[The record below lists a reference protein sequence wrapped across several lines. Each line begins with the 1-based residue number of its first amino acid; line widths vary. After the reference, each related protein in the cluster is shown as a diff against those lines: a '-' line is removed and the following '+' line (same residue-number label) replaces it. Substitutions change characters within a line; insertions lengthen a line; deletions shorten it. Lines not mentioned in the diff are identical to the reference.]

1 MNNGVN
7 PTNNNNDLNGEV
19 LGSLNS
25 QNIANNQV
33 PQEPETLET
42 LDTFGVT
49 PNNSINSTTNE
60 VVNNNLG
67 NANVMPENPS
77 NVVNPEPAYT
87 NPQTIHQMPG
97 FENNNAIGTTP
108 PISLEPEKQPKK
120 KTNKTW
126 FVIIIILLLFGVGF
140 GTYYVLNYTDL
151 LSKAPKVVITTKDL
165 EVSKGDTL
173 STNIND
179 FAEVTGTDIKNC
191 ILNTDEVDINKEGV
205 YSYNIT
211 CGDMYKKGNITV
223 LDNAQLTVSAKKIY
237 KVKGDTVDVKEF
249 INNPNEEYTY
259 EFVNKS
265 EVESNLNG
273 EYGTY
278 PVKIK
283 VTSGNK
289 ILEVNAELVVLEYKI
304 KGYLTCESKEQVL
317 TNSST
322 KKVVQEKFAYSVSST
337 NLNIYI
343 SSAYVPNPLLPS
355 S

>member
-1 MNNGVN
+1 
-7 PTNNNNDLNGEV
+7 
-19 LGSLNS
+19 
-25 QNIANNQV
+25 
-33 PQEPETLET
+33 
-42 LDTFGVT
+42 
-49 PNNSINSTTNE
+49 
-60 VVNNNLG
+60 
-67 NANVMPENPS
+67 
-77 NVVNPEPAYT
+77 
-87 NPQTIHQMPG
+87 MPG

-191 ILNTDEVDINKEGV
+191 ILNTDEVDTNKEGV

-322 KKVVQEKFAYSVSST
+322 KKVVQEKFAIQDDGNSGFGTYAEE
-337 NLNIYI
+337 IYI
-343 SSAYVPNPLLPS
+343 FKFVDETEYANYLATYNNEGTLKIDNVEGNVVFNDDNLTITISNEKTNTEVISKYGENNMLNYGSIRKYFMDTLGYECTYKLEGME
-355 S
+355 